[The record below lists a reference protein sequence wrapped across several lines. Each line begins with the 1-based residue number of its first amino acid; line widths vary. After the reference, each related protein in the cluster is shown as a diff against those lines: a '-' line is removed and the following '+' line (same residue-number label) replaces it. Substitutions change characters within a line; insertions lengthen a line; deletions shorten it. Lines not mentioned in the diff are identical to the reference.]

1 MKNYKKEFNYILYYS
16 DSKNEQDD
24 LHYYAEDFGHE
35 KMRGIFKLTLGLHFP
50 EILFLPKIENL
61 HEAWPPHFN
70 YRAMQSTKDI
80 CIGLL
85 YGAPYIVLPYNE
97 WAGTVRTIEPQV
109 KNAIVQ
115 SDSESAFTDKSM
127 LFFISEEE
135 YEIYKLEAQNIHQ
148 LNLLEEYREYETIS
162 KTRTEDLEKF
172 MKVPVFIKEKIIPYL
187 NDRDLYSISRKK
199 DENGKIIFTQTIGS
213 K

>member
-1 MKNYKKEFNYILYYS
+1 M
-16 DSKNEQDD
+16 
-24 LHYYAEDFGHE
+24 
-35 KMRGIFKLTLGLHFP
+35 
-50 EILFLPKIENL
+50 
-61 HEAWPPHFN
+61 
-70 YRAMQSTKDI
+70 
-80 CIGLL
+80 L
-85 YGAPYIVLPYNE
+85 YGAPYNVLPYNE

-109 KNAIVQ
+109 KNAIVK
-115 SDSESAFTDKSM
+115 SDPESAFTDKSM

-135 YEIYKLEAQNIHQ
+135 YEIYKLEAQNIPQ

-162 KTRTEDLEKF
+162 KTSTEDLEKF

-199 DENGKIIFTQTIGS
+199 DENGKVIFTQTIRS